1 MEYERIRTFIK
12 SFDKDEDDFMRDI
25 RSEAEKRDIPII
37 RTDTVD
43 FLKLMIQMT
52 KPKRLLEVGMAVG
65 YSTLLFAREISSYI
79 EGEKETA
86 DKEEYF
92 ILTCENDPKMIEEAK
107 VNFSKSGMDNR
118 IHIIEG
124 DAEESLKNLDGSY
137 DMIFIDAAKA
147 QYSIYMEEAIRL
159 SHPGTVIICD
169 NILGEGLVLESHFLV
184 DKRDRT
190 IHDRMR
196 SFLEKIKE
204 DERIE
209 THILSIGDGMTVS
222 TVR

>member
-12 SFDKDEDDFMRDI
+12 SFDKDEDELMERI

-37 RTDTVD
+37 RTDTAD
-43 FLKLMIQMT
+43 FLKMLIHMI

-65 YSTLLFAREISSYI
+65 YSTLLFAREISSCI
-79 EGEKETA
+79 EGGKETA
-86 DKEEYF
+86 EKEEYF
-92 ILTCENDPKMIEEAK
+92 IHTCENDPKMIAEAK
-107 VNFSKSGMDNR
+107 ENFSKADMGNR
-118 IHIIEG
+118 IQIIEG
-124 DAEESLKNLDGSY
+124 DAEESLKNLHGSY